1 MVAMDE
7 DSVRFCAYC
16 NSFKVIEEFRRRS
29 ASSSTRMNECREC
42 HNKAERERKAW
53 KQQKLSKRLMA
64 KRLGELS
71 RTRSWNEVEMVIK
84 IMLRE
89 FGGMVGFKHAFAKHY
104 AWAYQ
109 NGRYPLIRCLQAC
122 LRVTSHYEDMQIK
135 EQRLAEAQPGY
146 SSIQYWT
153 DEELECSYQKS
164 LVETIEQKP
173 ELAIEAA
180 RKLGWTVIPPEVQ
193 LPEE

>member
-1 MVAMDE
+1 MMVAMDE
-7 DSVRFCAYC
+7 DNVRFCAYC
-16 NSFKVIEEFRRRS
+16 NSFKLIEGFRRRS
-29 ASSSTRMNECREC
+29 ANSSARMNECREC
-42 HNKAERERKAW
+42 HNKAERERNAA
-53 KQQKLSKRLMA
+53 KQKKLSKRLMA

-89 FGGMVGFKHAFAKHY
+89 FGGMMGFKHAFAKHY

-122 LRVTSHYEDMQIK
+122 LRVTSHYEEMQIK
-135 EQRLAEAQPGY
+135 EQRVAEAQPGY
-146 SSIQYWT
+146 SSIQYLS
-153 DEELECSYQKS
+153 DEDLERAFKKGV
-164 LVETIEQKP
+164 LEEIEQKP

-180 RKLGWTVIPPEVQ
+180 RKLGWTVIPPEGYS
-193 LPEE
+193 P